1 MTNKVVPLGDIA
13 TLQAG
18 FGFPPSLQGRASGQY
33 PFAKVG
39 DISRCGRSASS
50 ILSKADHYVD
60 ASDVLTIRAKV
71 VPPGSILFAK
81 IGEAIR
87 QNHRVVAGCEML
99 IDNNAMA
106 AIPKASVDSHFLFH
120 YLKTVDFYCL
130 APATTVP
137 ALRKSDLEKLEV
149 PLPPLPEQRRIAAI
163 LDQADALRAKRREAL
178 AQLDSLTQ
186 SIFIEMFGDPVSNDR
201 KWHKVCVSD
210 FVAGF
215 ETGKSLVAANED
227 DQSSE
232 FRVLKI
238 SAVTSLEF
246 KPEQSK
252 ALPLDYEPPKS
263 HFVRLGDLL
272 FSRANTADLIG
283 ATALVDATSPNL
295 VLPDKLWRF
304 VWYKAPR
311 AAPRFVQ
318 HLFRQTKFR
327 YEIAQRASG
336 TSGSMKNISQEKVF
350 SIRVGL
356 PPLPLQ
362 QTFATRIQSVEALK
376 ATHRASLA
384 ELDALFASL
393 QHRAFAGAL

>member
-186 SIFIEMFGDPVSNDR
+186 SIFIEMFGD
-201 KWHKVCVSD
+201 
-210 FVAGF
+210 
-215 ETGKSLVAANED
+215 E
-227 DQSSE
+227 
-232 FRVLKI
+232 
-238 SAVTSLEF
+238 VTNF
-246 KPEQSK
+246 K
-252 ALPLDYEPPKS
+252 ALAKRP
-263 HFVRLGDLL
+263 LGDLIQVKSGDFL
-272 FSRANTADLIG
+272 PASAMLTDGKVPVFGGNGVNGFHNVSMFERPKIVIGRVGAYCGCVHTTPARSWVTDNAMYVSRVDEALHFDYLAFALQRANLNRVASQSG
-283 ATALVDATSPNL
+283 QPLVSASRIYPVEIL
-295 VLPDKLWRF
+295 VPTIDD
-304 VWYKAPR
+304 
-311 AAPRFVQ
+311 
-318 HLFRQTKFR
+318 
-327 YEIAQRASG
+327 
-336 TSGSMKNISQEKVF
+336 
-350 SIRVGL
+350 
-356 PPLPLQ
+356 Q
-362 QTFATRIQSVEALK
+362 QTFATRIQAVEALK

-393 QHRAFAGAL
+393 QHRAFAGTL